1 MFESRA
7 ADHALSGSTTSKVFD
22 MLSGVLTDV
31 VGLAFVLYLAA
42 AVVCI
47 LLALLLRVRGRLGH
61 TSAERFSVTE
71 SIGRPAGR
79 RVSR

>member
-1 MFESRA
+1 
-7 ADHALSGSTTSKVFD
+7 

-31 VGLAFVLYLAA
+31 VGLAFVLYLATGVA
-42 AVVCI
+42 CI
-47 LLALLLRVRGRLGH
+47 LLALLLRVRGRLRH
-61 TSAERFSVTE
+61 TSAERVTATG